1 MKFRKGR
8 KVEVLHKGDA
18 PLGSWRPADIVSGNG
33 HTYLVNYYSCSTQ
46 SSVTAERVPRKAMRP
61 CPPSSDG
68 LVCWVIGDIAEVFDS
83 YSWKVAEVVEL
94 LGFSYYLVRLLG
106 SSLELRVHESN
117 LRIRQLWEDGK
128 WVAIPKDSARCTGGS
143 LRNQLKCGKF
153 GHELVQPSRD
163 SNLLLRSKNAFE
175 GNMSRGMKRKSSA
188 LSAFPMQCSEV
199 TKRFQ
204 TSQRD
209 GRCLPLVPGDS
220 LLLMNKVDAV
230 HSPCF
235 MLDEKY
241 MHDSLNNRAIGFHK
255 TNLAAVNTNFHHQD
269 PVVTTQDSDTAS
281 VTSSVGS
288 CNPCGSPYRPTH
300 PREYDCGDVYS
311 RTDEP
316 EASVSGKESP
326 SRIDDAEAS
335 VSGRESPAHVND
347 GLREETHLLELHAY
361 RATLMA
367 LYASGSIS
375 WEQEAMMTN
384 LRLTLNISTDEHLSE
399 LRNLLSSAVHSR

>member
-1 MKFRKGR
+1 MKFFKGR
-8 KVEVLHKGDA
+8 KVEVLQKGDA
-18 PLGSWRPADIVSGNG
+18 PLGSWRPAEIVSGNG
-33 HTYLVNYYSCSTQ
+33 HTYIVNYYSCSTQ
-46 SSVTAERVPRKAMRP
+46 SSVAVERVPRKALRP
-61 CPPSSDG
+61 CPPPSDG
-68 LVCWVIGDIAEVFDS
+68 LACWVTGDIAEVFDS

-106 SSLELRVHESN
+106 SSLELRVHVSN

-128 WVAIPKDSARCTGGS
+128 WVVIPKDSARCPGGS
-143 LRNQLKCGKF
+143 LRSQSKCGES

-163 SNLLLRSKNAFE
+163 HNLLLKNKNVFE
-175 GNMSRGMKRKSSA
+175 GNTSRCMKRKSSA
-188 LSAFPMQCSEV
+188 LSAFPMQRSEA

-204 TSQRD
+204 ASQID

-220 LLLMNKVDAV
+220 LHLMNKVDAV
-230 HSPCF
+230 DSPCL
-235 MLDEKY
+235 MLGEKY
-241 MHDSLNNRAIGFHK
+241 MHDSLNNRGNGFHK
-255 TNLAAVNTNFHHQD
+255 TNLAAVNTNFDHQD
-269 PVVTTQDSDTAS
+269 LVVTTQDCDTAS
-281 VTSSVGS
+281 VTSSIGS
-288 CNPCGSPYRPTH
+288 CNPCSSPYRPTH
-300 PREYDCGDVYS
+300 PQEYDCGDVHS
-311 RTDEP
+311 STDEP
-316 EASVSGKESP
+316 EASISGKESP
-326 SRIDDAEAS
+326 SGTDDAEVY
-335 VSGRESPAHVND
+335 VSGRESPACVND